1 MAFQPS
7 GGFSGNLGW
16 NFQPGILTG
25 VVLAGRIQR
34 TSVVKTLS
42 CGRKG
47 SLRKGGNLLQQARP
61 PGLRAFPGL
70 NGTLCACP
78 RESNFRN
85 TSSPRGSRTQELRP
99 KTVHMHI
106 YHTIGMITPVYIH
119 CIIIIQWQDC
129 MANWVTPADHAS
141 PVASFPIGL
150 GRLAPCLGVIHPV
163 TACAVSWCQYG

>member
-1 MAFQPS
+1 MDP
-7 GGFSGNLGW
+7 
-16 NFQPGILTG
+16 
-25 VVLAGRIQR
+25 
-34 TSVVKTLS
+34 S
-42 CGRKG
+42 CGDLVVWEERF
-47 SLRKGGNLLQQARP
+47 LEKGGNLLRQARP

-70 NGTLCACP
+70 NGTLVPAP

-85 TSSPRGSRTQELRP
+85 TSSSRGSRTQELRRP
-99 KTVHMHI
+99 KTVHMYI

-150 GRLAPCLGVIHPV
+150 GRLAPCWGVIHPV